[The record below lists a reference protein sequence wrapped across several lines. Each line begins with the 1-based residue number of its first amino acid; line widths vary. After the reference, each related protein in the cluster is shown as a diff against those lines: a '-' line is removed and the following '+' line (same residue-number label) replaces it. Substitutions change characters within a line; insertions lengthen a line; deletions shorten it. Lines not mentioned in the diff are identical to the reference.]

1 LEEKM
6 SIRLSDGRVIPMEMH
21 KVRIVQK
28 TTLPPI
34 GDRLAAIAEAGYNTF
49 LLPTRN
55 IFLDML
61 TDSGTNAMS
70 DNQLGAMMVSDDA
83 YAGSESFTRLA
94 AAVKDV
100 MGFDYTMPVHQ
111 GRAAEHLLAKVFVK
125 PGSVVIM
132 NYHFTTSR
140 AHVELAGG
148 TVLELI
154 SDEGLKTTSS
164 NLFKGNM
171 DLDKLKAAIQK
182 HGDQIV
188 YIRMEATTNLV
199 GGQPFSLDNLRAVAE
214 IARAHNIPLVYDA
227 SLISEN
233 AFLIKEREVAYQDW
247 SIGDIIREQMK
258 YVDIMYLSGRKS
270 TAVRGGLIATN
281 SKAYYGLL
289 LNWLPVYEGFA
300 TYGGMS
306 TKEVEAMTV
315 GLREMCETDVAG
327 AATQFIKYFVDR
339 LDANGV
345 PVVTPA
351 GGLACH
357 LDAKRFLP
365 HIIQPQYPAGA
376 LAAAV
381 YIASGIRSMERG
393 TISTDRDLQGN
404 EVMADLELARL
415 AVPRRVYTMSH
426 IEYAVDRITWLYQ
439 HRELVGGLKFIEEPP
454 VLRFFFGR
462 LAPVGDWPQRLA
474 EAFVAEFGAGC

>member
-1 LEEKM
+1 M

-28 TTLPPI
+28 VTLPPI
-34 GDRLAAIAEAGYNTF
+34 DDRLNAIAEAGYNTF
-49 LLPTRN
+49 LLPTRH

-94 AAVKDV
+94 KAVKDV
-100 MGFDYTMPVHQ
+100 MGFELCMPVHQ
-111 GRAAEHLLAKVFVK
+111 GRAAENLLAKVFVK

-140 AHVELAGG
+140 AHIELAGG
-148 TVLELI
+148 TILELI
-154 SDEGLKTTSS
+154 SDEGLRPASS
-164 NLFKGNM
+164 EPFKGNM
-171 DLDKLKAAIQK
+171 DLDKLRKAIQQ
-182 HGDQIV
+182 HGDRIV

-199 GGQPFSLDNLRAVAE
+199 GGQPFSLDNLRAVKE
-214 IARAHNIPLVYDA
+214 IASAHNIPLVYDA

-233 AFLIKEREVAYQDW
+233 AFLIKEREAAYRDW
-247 SIGDIIREQMK
+247 SIGEIIREQMK

-281 SKAYYGLL
+281 NRTYFQRLL
-289 LNWLPVYEGFA
+289 EWLPVYEGFA

-306 TKEVEAMTV
+306 TKEVEAMAV
-315 GLREMCETDVAG
+315 GLREMCELDVAG
-327 AATQFIKYFVDR
+327 SATQFIKYFVER

-357 LDAKRFLP
+357 VDAMRFLP
-365 HIIQPQYPAGA
+365 HIAQPEYPAGA

-381 YIASGIRSMERG
+381 FIASGIRTMERG

-404 EVMADLELARL
+404 EVMADLELARF
-415 AVPRRVYTMSH
+415 AVPRRVYTLSH
-426 IEYAVDRITWLYQ
+426 IEYAVDRVSWL
-439 HRELVGGLKFIEEPP
+439 HRHRNLVGGLRFVEEPP

-474 EAFVAEFGAGC
+474 EAFRAEFGSEC